1 MAVAAK
7 VWRSY
12 VPRPEKLI
20 IIVASRIFPA
30 YANTYE
36 RGVCI
41 AIRVAAA
48 TARPPRNS
56 LEHTSPFRVN
66 QPSTIPRGLSTP
78 LSRTRERGDTL
89 RTRAPTNALS
99 DHTNQRERARGA
111 APLSS
116 IWLWWSWT
124 NTFRGTPRE
133 ICATIEWKPLRPFE
147 LRWEGSRGV
156 FASFVIFIPY
166 IDRQT
171 RVFKDDSW
179 NFFSTISPF
188 RTEIAISRNL
198 DRRCRWR
205 LFALVHLPP
214 FSTICNPV
222 QRRRA

>member
-66 QPSTIPRGLSTP
+66 QPNTIPRGLSTP

-99 DHTNQRERARGA
+99 DHTREPAGESERLRLYHRFDCDGA
-111 APLSS
+111 GR
-116 IWLWWSWT
+116 T
-124 NTFRGTPRE
+124 
-133 ICATIEWKPLRPFE
+133 PFE
-147 LRWEGSRGV
+147 EHLAR
-156 FASFVIFIPY
+156 FVRRSSGNLFDPSNS
-166 IDRQT
+166 
-171 RVFKDDSW
+171 VGKDPEAYSPRSL
-179 NFFSTISPF
+179 FSYLI
-188 RTEIAISRNL
+188 
-198 DRRCRWR
+198 
-205 LFALVHLPP
+205 
-214 FSTICNPV
+214 
-222 QRRRA
+222 

>member
-99 DHTNQRERARGA
+99 DHTREPAGESERG
-111 APLSS
+111 
-116 IWLWWSWT
+116 
-124 NTFRGTPRE
+124 
-133 ICATIEWKPLRPFE
+133 CAFIIDLTVME
-147 LRWEGSRGV
+147 LDEHL
-156 FASFVIFIPY
+156 
-166 IDRQT
+166 
-171 RVFKDDSW
+171 
-179 NFFSTISPF
+179 
-188 RTEIAISRNL
+188 SRNTSRDL
-198 DRRCRWR
+198 CDDRMETSSTLRTPLGRIQWR
-205 LFALVHLPP
+205 IRLVRYFHTLY
-214 FSTICNPV
+214 
-222 QRRRA
+222 R